1 MKMNLTY
8 LVVAVLAL
16 AMLPGCATD
25 DKQTA
30 SKQRAE
36 ECIVKDGK
44 LLDAS
49 GKPMRGCAMM
59 RNGKMMMMQ
68 GKLVAMKK
76 NMTMPDGTVCM
87 VNGTCVMKSGGKRK
101 LNEGEV
107 ITPKGDIFHIKG
119 LATPGAFF
127 RSA

>member
-1 MKMNLTY
+1 MRINLTY
-8 LVVAVLAL
+8 ILVAVLTL
-16 AMLPGCATD
+16 ATVPGCATNE
-25 DKQTA
+25 KQSG
-30 SKQRAE
+30 SKQKAE

-49 GKPMRGCAMM
+49 GKPMTGCAMM
-59 RNGKMMMMQ
+59 LNGKMMMMG

-76 NMTMPDGTVCM
+76 NMTMSDGTVCM
-87 VNGTCVMKSGGKRK
+87 VNGTCVMKSGAKRK
-101 LNEGEV
+101 LSEGEV

-119 LATPGAFF
+119 LATPGAYF